1 MAENADLI
9 NKFTGEVSRLGTKV
23 FLAETPADAVNYIVS
38 LVRDRGIKTAVKA
51 NSEIAVKLELNENLA
66 GCGVRVTET
75 SIVQW
80 TLQLLKGKDVPAD
93 EVAALISSAIGQKVG
108 TEPSEMLKAARRALK
123 EAYVNADLGITEA
136 DIAIAMTGSLITL
149 ENEGNARLAAA
160 LPRIHLTLLDA
171 SCVVADLA
179 AAAEKIKG
187 TSAGIP
193 GHKVST
199 FITHLS
205 ARNTTGNMPG
215 AFFARAQ
222 GPAEELI
229 LMVNFH

>member
-9 NKFTGEVSRLGTKV
+9 NKFTGEVSRLGTRV
-23 FLAETPADAVNYIVS
+23 FLAETPADAVNYIVR
-38 LVRDRGIKTAVKA
+38 LVKDKGIKTAVKA
-51 NSEIAVKLELNENLA
+51 SSAIAVKLALNDALA
-66 GCGVRVTET
+66 ECGIRVTET

-80 TLQLLKGKDVPAD
+80 ILQLLKGKDVPAD
-93 EVAALISSAIGQKVG
+93 EVATLIFSATGQKVG
-108 TEPSEMLKAARRALK
+108 TEPSEMIKAARKVLK

-136 DIAIAMTGSLITL
+136 DVAIAETGSLITL
-149 ENEGNARLAAA
+149 ENERNARLAAA

-205 ARNTTGNMPG
+205 KRNTTSNIPG
-215 AFFARAQ
+215 AF
-222 GPAEELI
+222 PAPVKTPTEELI
-229 LMVNFH
+229 LLVKFH

>member
-9 NKFTGEVSRLGTKV
+9 NKFTGEVSRLGTRV
-23 FLAETPADAVNYIVS
+23 FLAETPADAVNYIVT
-38 LVRDRGIKTAVKA
+38 LVKDKGIKTAVKA
-51 NSEIAVKLELNENLA
+51 SSEIAVKLALNDKLA
-66 GCGVRVTET
+66 GCGVRVTDT

-80 TLQLLKGKDVPAD
+80 TLQLLKGKDVPVD
-93 EVAALISSAIGQKVG
+93 EVAALISSATGQKVT
-108 TEPSEMLKAARRALK
+108 TEPSEMIKAARKALK

-136 DIAIAMTGSLITL
+136 DIAIAETGSLITL
-149 ENEGNARLAAA
+149 ENERNARLAAA
-160 LPRIHLTLLDA
+160 LPHIHLTLLDA

-199 FITHLS
+199 FMTYLS
-205 ARNTTGNMPG
+205 KKNTTGNIKESLFAG
-215 AFFARAQ
+215 AQ
-222 GPAEELI
+222 CPAEELI
-229 LMVNFH
+229 LLVNFH

>member
-9 NKFTGEVSRLGTKV
+9 NKFTSAVSRLGTKV
-23 FLAETPADAVNYIVS
+23 FLADTPADAVNYIVS
-38 LVRDRGIKTAVKA
+38 LVRDKDIKTVVKA
-51 NSEIAVKLELNENLA
+51 NSSIAVKLALNDMLD
-66 GCGVRVTET
+66 GCGVRVTDT

-93 EVAALISSAIGQKVG
+93 QVAALISSATGQKVG
-108 TEPSEMLKAARRALK
+108 TEPSEMLKAARKALK

-136 DIAIAMTGSLITL
+136 DFAIAETGSLIRL
-149 ENEGNARLAAA
+149 DNEGNARLAAA

-205 ARNTTGNMPG
+205 KRNTTGNIPE
-215 AFFARAQ
+215 ASSAQ
-222 GPAEELI
+222 VKTPTEELI
-229 LMVNFH
+229 LLVKFP

>member
-9 NKFTGEVSRLGTKV
+9 NKFTSEVSRLGTRV
-23 FLAETPADAVNYIVS
+23 FLAKTPADAVDYIVN
-38 LVRDRGIKTAVKA
+38 LVKDKGIKTAVKA
-51 NSEIAVKLELNENLA
+51 NSEIAVKLELNDKLA
-66 GCGVRVTET
+66 GCGIRVTET

-80 TLQLLKGKDVPAD
+80 TLQLLKGKDVPVD
-93 EVAALISSAIGQKVG
+93 EVAALISSATGQNVG
-108 TEPSEMLKAARRALK
+108 TESSELLKAARKALK
-123 EAYVNADLGITEA
+123 EAYANADLGITEA
-136 DIAIAMTGSLITL
+136 DVAIAETGSLITL
-149 ENEGNARLAAA
+149 ENESNARLAAA

-205 ARNTTGNMPG
+205 KRNTTSNIPG
-215 AFFARAQ
+215 AF
-222 GPAEELI
+222 PAPVKTPTEELI
-229 LMVNFH
+229 LLVNFH

>member
-9 NKFTGEVSRLGTKV
+9 NKFTSAVSRLGTKV
-23 FLAETPADAVNYIVS
+23 FLADTPADAVNYIVS
-38 LVRDRGIKTAVKA
+38 LVRDKDIKTVVKA
-51 NSEIAVKLELNENLA
+51 NSSIAVKLALNDMLD
-66 GCGVRVTET
+66 GCGVRVTDT

-93 EVAALISSAIGQKVG
+93 QVAALISSATGQKVG
-108 TEPSEMLKAARRALK
+108 TEPSEMLKAARKALK

-136 DIAIAMTGSLITL
+136 DFAIAETGSLITL

-171 SCVVADLA
+171 SCVVANLA

-205 ARNTTGNMPG
+205 KRNTTGNIPG
-215 AFFARAQ
+215 TFPARAQ

-229 LMVNFH
+229 LLVNFH

>member
-9 NKFTGEVSRLGTKV
+9 NKFTGEVSRLGTRV
-23 FLAETPADAVNYIVS
+23 FLAETPADAVNYIVR
-38 LVRDRGIKTAVKA
+38 LVRDKDINTVVKA
-51 NSEIAVKLELNENLA
+51 NSEIAVKLELNDRLA
-66 GCGVRVTET
+66 GCGVRVIET

-80 TLQLLKGKDVPAD
+80 TLQLLKGKDVPVD
-93 EVAALISSAIGQKVG
+93 EVATLISSATGQNVG
-108 TEPSEMLKAARRALK
+108 TESSEMIKAARKALK
-123 EAYVNADLGITEA
+123 EAYVNTDLGITEA
-136 DIAIAMTGSLITL
+136 DFAIAETGSLIRL
-149 ENEGNARLAAA
+149 DNEGNARLAAA

-205 ARNTTGNMPG
+205 KRNTTGNIPE
-215 AFFARAQ
+215 ASSAQ
-222 GPAEELI
+222 VKTPTEELI
-229 LMVNFH
+229 LLVKFP